1 MLSCGLRFAVECLY
15 ELCPGFSM
23 PDETVETRHPWLD
36 FSLPR
41 RPCLGISVLYSIILQ
56 TLNSCAIRPP
66 YSTACLHHRLTP
78 LTLRYNVLVLTC
90 GSDGMALSACTWEA
104 QNLRRFPLNT
114 LNSPESM
121 QCVLKE
127 IMNCHEVPYSLITK
141 KAPAYPQSIRTWARG
156 CLHNFLKNILHA
168 TPASSQPL
176 CGKLKT
182 STASHSHHRPAKL
195 RQRILLHS

>member
-1 MLSCGLRFAVECLY
+1 
-15 ELCPGFSM
+15 M
-23 PDETVETRHPWLD
+23 PDETVETRPPWLD

-66 YSTACLHHRLTP
+66 DSTACPHHRLPP
-78 LTLRYNVLVLTC
+78 LTLRYNVLVLSC
-90 GSDGMALSACTWEA
+90 GSDGTALSACTLEA
-104 QNLRRFPLNT
+104 QKLHCFPLDTTKFAGGHAVCSEENYE
-114 LNSPESM
+114 LPRGSIFPN
-121 QCVLKE
+121 
-127 IMNCHEVPYSLITK
+127 NK
-141 KAPAYPQSIRTWARG
+141 KAPAYPQSIRTGARG

-182 STASHSHHRPAKL
+182 YDASHSHHRPAKL
-195 RQRILLHS
+195 RQCILLHS

>member
-66 YSTACLHHRLTP
+66 YSTACLHHRHP
-78 LTLRYNVLVLTC
+78 LSLYVGSSKPTTLPTHIIALRSFANVFFSIRDMATWLRPSTSATC
-90 GSDGMALSACTWEA
+90 
-104 QNLRRFPLNT
+104 F
-114 LNSPESM
+114 
-121 QCVLKE
+121 CVLSC
-127 IMNCHEVPYSLITK
+127 I
-141 KAPAYPQSIRTWARG
+141 
-156 CLHNFLKNILHA
+156 
-168 TPASSQPL
+168 
-176 CGKLKT
+176 
-182 STASHSHHRPAKL
+182 
-195 RQRILLHS
+195 